1 MRCFINQSPLLLL
14 LQKMI
19 KTAIVPNSIGNS
31 ILKCIEKMG
40 VFTNCIYSTAF
51 TKSAIINLDICK
63 NA

>member
-31 ILKCIEKMG
+31 ILKYNEKG
-40 VFTNCIYSTAF
+40 VR
-51 TKSAIINLDICK
+51 
-63 NA
+63 